1 MLPTLSA
8 GPRMPA
14 LRRLTPNVGTSLRET
29 RTDPQAIE
37 SQLVVA
43 QCALAHRVVFPEAVH
58 ETEVPGVPVS
68 GPRLCADRWLLAEV
82 GFKSR
87 GSEGNNDATLQSGR
101 FRLCAYHSL
110 SAK

>member
-14 LRRLTPNVGTSLRET
+14 LRRLTPNVGASLREA

-43 QCALAHRVVFPEAVH
+43 QCA
-58 ETEVPGVPVS
+58 
-68 GPRLCADRWLLAEV
+68 PRP
-82 GFKSR
+82 
-87 GSEGNNDATLQSGR
+87 SGR
-101 FRLCAYHSL
+101 VPRSGARD
-110 SAK
+110 

>member
-29 RTDPQAIE
+29 RTDPQEIE

-43 QCALAHRVVFPEAVH
+43 QCALAHQVVFPEAVH
-58 ETEVPGVPVS
+58 ETEVPSVPVS
-68 GPRLCADRWLLAEV
+68 GPGYAPIDGSLPRLDSNRGGPRGTTMLPSTAAGSDCAPIIP
-82 GFKSR
+82 
-87 GSEGNNDATLQSGR
+87 
-101 FRLCAYHSL
+101 
-110 SAK
+110 